1 MHGDTTPRRRKLPM
15 LGMTTVGLAVG
26 AGSLGLY
33 RGAAAVPLGPPDQPT
48 WTTAEV
54 RTPAP
59 RPPAEPVTQAAA
71 AEVPVTPLPLLPMLP
86 PLESAAPAKPPEPT
100 PWPPSRPVEGL
111 PSPAPVMPVS
121 PAGPLLPMMPSL
133 GVPDIVKSIEVA
145 PIPATIADAEVA
157 PPPRQ
162 LPKVPALEAKPVAP
176 PAQPAQL
183 APQVRPI
190 APVMPEFLLSGP
202 QAGFNV
208 KSSPEVA
215 PLKAA
220 PGALTSL
227 KVEPPGEAAVIPT
240 RQALKSAALGVAL
253 AVSPVTPLTAAE
265 PPASAPKTD
274 AAKVDAP
281 KDDVLGD
288 LKRQVEKLRQNADLE
303 KTFRELT
310 DDAVKGKLNK
320 ESGKTEPG
328 LVSKFD
334 ELDARLKRMEKAL
347 EKFDVSKFEEAVARL
362 EKKLDAASN
371 STTTQ
376 KPDAVAKADPTPK
389 AMPGP
394 ATPPATAP
402 AILGPKATIRIV
414 NEYPVPISMMVNGSS
429 HRIEPNA
436 SKSVEVQA
444 GSYTYELLHA
454 GSQATTAAIKENDSV
469 TLRIK

>member
-1 MHGDTTPRRRKLPM
+1 MLGDTTPRRRKLPM

-54 RTPAP
+54 RSPAP
-59 RPPAEPVTQAAA
+59 RPPAEPLTLAA
-71 AEVPVTPLPLLPMLP
+71 AEAPATPLPLMPTLP

-100 PWPPSRPVEGL
+100 PWPPPRPVEVP
-111 PSPAPVMPVS
+111 PSPAPVTPVN

-133 GVPDIVKSIEVA
+133 GIPDLGQPIEVA
-145 PIPATIADAEVA
+145 PTPVKVAEVEVA

-162 LPKVPALEAKPVAP
+162 LPKPPALEAKPVAP

-183 APQVRPI
+183 APPARPF
-190 APVMPEFLLSGP
+190 AAMPPEFPLPAP
-202 QAGFNV
+202 QPGFSV
-208 KSSPEVA
+208 KSIPEVA
-215 PLKAA
+215 PLKAT

-227 KVEPPGEAAVIPT
+227 TVEPPGEAAVIPT

-253 AVSPVTPLTAAE
+253 AVSPVAPIPAAD
-265 PPASAPKTD
+265 PPANIPKSD
-274 AAKVDAP
+274 AVKAEAP
-281 KDDVLGD
+281 KDEVLGD
-288 LKRQVEKLRQNADLE
+288 LKRQVEKLRQDAELE
-303 KTFRELT
+303 KKFRELT

-334 ELDARLKRMEKAL
+334 ELDARLKRMEEAL
-347 EKFDVSKFEEAVARL
+347 KKVDVSKFEEAIARL
-362 EKKLDAASN
+362 EKKLDAVNN

-376 KPDAVAKADPTPK
+376 KPDATAKADPTPK
-389 AMPGP
+389 PMPGP
-394 ATPPATAP
+394 AAP
-402 AILGPKATIRIV
+402 ASPAIVGPKATVRIV
-414 NEYPVPISMMVNGSS
+414 SEYPVPISMMVNGSS

-444 GSYTYELLHA
+444 GSYTYELLHS